1 MKRKTEVKK
10 SIIFHPLLFA
20 IYPILTLYAYNIGQL
35 PFRQILVPSSIVLGA
50 TVLLFLIL
58 NLIIKNIPKSA
69 LILSAIIL
77 LFFSYG
83 HVNDFIRF
91 TSLLAFII
99 GAYYLLR
106 SRYDISKIT
115 QIANIFSIG
124 LVVVAFANITI
135 SGIIGTAEIEYN
147 KYRPEMV
154 KPVLDEE
161 TIKNLP
167 DIYFIMLDGYA
178 RADIL
183 RQIYRYDNSE
193 FRDFLRRKGFRIAEK
208 SRSNYCQTL
217 LSLSSTFNMI
227 YLDKLAEEMGAESG
241 DRKPMMDMIRHSYVF
256 DFLKQYGYKV
266 IGISSGYSGT
276 EIRNADYYL
285 SPGLSLNEFENA
297 LINYTPIP
305 RLLRKLPLFN
315 QYSIHRNTV
324 KFAFKKLIDLPEIN
338 SPRIVVA
345 PIVTPHPPFVF
356 GPNGEELN
364 YDRQFEYSDGSHYM
378 GMEGASRFEYIKKYC
393 GQVYYVNKLVTAL
406 IDTIMSRP
414 GRKPVIILQADHGPG
429 SLLDWESL
437 EDTYTRERLS
447 IFNAYYLP
455 DGDSTII
462 YDSIT
467 PVNSFRVILNH
478 YFGTDF
484 ELLEDRS
491 YYTKWSAP
499 YKLYDVTDLMNRD
512 YRPQIMFR

>member
-1 MKRKTEVKK
+1 MKKL
-10 SIIFHPLLFA
+10 ILYHPFLFA
-20 IYPILTLYAYNIGQL
+20 IYPVLTLYAYNIEQL
-35 PFRQILVPSSIVLGA
+35 PIRQILVPACIVLAA
-50 TVLLFLIL
+50 TAILFLIL
-58 NLIIKNIPKSA
+58 NLIIKNSQKAA
-69 LILSAIIL
+69 LILSGL
-77 LFFSYG
+77 LLMFFTYG

-91 TSLLAFII
+91 TSLLAFIV

-106 SRYDISKIT
+106 SKKDISRIT
-115 QIANIFSIG
+115 RITSIISVG
-124 LVVVAFANITI
+124 LVVAALANITI
-135 SGIIGTAEIEYN
+135 SKFLETAEIELN

-154 KPVLDEE
+154 QPIRNE
-161 TIKNLP
+161 TNIGSLP

-193 FRDFLRRKGFRIAEK
+193 FLDFLHQRGFHIAGQ

-227 YLDKLAEEMGAESG
+227 YLDELAEEMGVESS
-241 DRKPMMDMIRHSYVF
+241 DRKPLMDMIRHSYVF
-256 DFLKQYGYKV
+256 DFLRQYGYKV
-266 IGISSGYSGT
+266 IAIASGYSGT

-305 RLLRKLPLFN
+305 RFLRKFPLFN
-315 QYSIHRNTV
+315 QYRIHRGTV
-324 KFAFKKLIDLPEIN
+324 KFAFEKLVDLPDCG

-356 GPNGEELN
+356 GPDGEELD

-378 GMEGASRFEYIKKYC
+378 DLEGASRFEYIKKYC
-393 GQVYYVNKLVTAL
+393 GQIHYVNKLVRAL
-406 IDTIMSRP
+406 IDTLLSQP
-414 GRKPVIILQADHGPG
+414 GRKPVIILQGDHGPG
-429 SLLDWESL
+429 SLLNWESL
-437 EDTYTRERLS
+437 EETYTRERLS
-447 IFNAYYLP
+447 ILNAYYLP
-455 DGDSTII
+455 DGDSALI

-467 PVNSFRVILNH
+467 PVNSFRVIFNH

-484 ELLEDRS
+484 ELLENRS

-499 YKLYDVTDLMNRD
+499 YKFYDVTELMNQD
-512 YRPQIMFR
+512 VKPQIMFR